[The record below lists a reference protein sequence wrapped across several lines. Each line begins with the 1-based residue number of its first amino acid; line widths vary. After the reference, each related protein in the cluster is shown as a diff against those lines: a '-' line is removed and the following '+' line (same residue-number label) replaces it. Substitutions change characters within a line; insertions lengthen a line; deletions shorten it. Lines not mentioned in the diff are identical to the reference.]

1 MTKVTNRVLILICA
15 LLYVIVCVSVY
26 NQIRPSLGEREY
38 LSSDEFEILDESGE
52 VLEIPYN
59 YYEMI
64 RSCQMSSSGDNIAW
78 WLGLIIVTGFLFN
91 SLVYLLS
98 YKYKV
103 TTSAVR
109 DEKRIKPEKEPHPEM
124 VSLIASGLI
133 LGGFTISIYRITGP
147 ELYVFIPLLG
157 CMIQNGF
164 ALFAY
169 LKYVRK
175 NCHKQKLEV
184 V

>member
-1 MTKVTNRVLILICA
+1 M
-15 LLYVIVCVSVY
+15 
-26 NQIRPSLGEREY
+26 
-38 LSSDEFEILDESGE
+38 
-52 VLEIPYN
+52 
-59 YYEMI
+59 
-64 RSCQMSSSGDNIAW
+64 
-78 WLGLIIVTGFLFN
+78 IIVTGFLFN
-91 SLVYLLS
+91 SAVYLS
-98 YKYKV
+98 CYKYKV
-103 TTSAVR
+103 ATSSVR
-109 DEKRIKPEKEPHPEM
+109 EEIKPEKEPHPGM

-133 LGGFTISIYRITGP
+133 LGGFTISVYRIIGP

-169 LKYVRK
+169 LKYVGK

>member
-1 MTKVTNRVLILICA
+1 MTRMTNRVLILICA

-26 NQIRPSLGEREY
+26 IKICPFLCEREY
-38 LSSDEFEILDESGE
+38 LSSEEFEVFDESGK
-52 VLEIPYN
+52 VLEIPKN

-91 SLVYLLS
+91 SAVYLS
-98 YKYKV
+98 GYKYIV
-103 TTSAVR
+103 ATSSVR
-109 DEKRIKPEKEPHPEM
+109 EEKRIKPEKEPHPEM